1 MLSTTAWATLLLTAT
16 TPVSVAPAD
25 GEQVYDRMV
34 RSTTLI
40 LGKDGLGSGVLVHR
54 ARRLVVTNDHV
65 VEGSPDRLLVAFAL
79 YDSAGDLVTDFAK
92 YREFTNKLRQ
102 AQGPPAYIRKADV
115 LARKPGKDL
124 ALLQLDSV
132 PDSARSLR
140 LSAKPAATGSRV
152 FTVGNSGAGGSNML
166 WRYTTGNVRG
176 RSNQTVRL
184 HGGDRPKH
192 IDSLVMETDAPINP
206 GDSGGPV
213 VNDKC
218 HLVAVNCFGNAGGA
232 RLVSG
237 HIDVDEV
244 RKFLRTE
251 VPDIDWP

>member
-1 MLSTTAWATLLLTAT
+1 MLSTTWATVLLTAT
-16 TPVSVAPAD
+16 TPVSVAPAA
-25 GEQVYDRMV
+25 GEQVYDRLV

-65 VEGSPDRLLVAFAL
+65 VDGSTDKLLVAFAL
-79 YDSAGDLVTDFAK
+79 YDSAGELVTDFAR
-92 YREFTNKLRQ
+92 YREFTAKLRQ
-102 AQGPPAYIRKADV
+102 AEGPPAYIRKAEV

-140 LSAKPAATGSRV
+140 LSVRPAATGSRV
-152 FTVGNSGAGGSNML
+152 FTVGNSGAGGGSNLL
-166 WRYTTGNVRG
+166 WRYTVGNVRG
-176 RSNQTVRL
+176 RSNQAVTL
-184 HGGDRPKH
+184 HGGGRPKR
-192 IDSLVMETDAPINP
+192 IDSLVMETDAPTNP

-218 HLVAVNCFGNAGGA
+218 HLVAVNCFGNTGT

>member
-1 MLSTTAWATLLLTAT
+1 MLLSTAWATVLLTAT
-16 TPVSVAPAD
+16 VPVSAAAD
-25 GEQVYDRMV
+25 GEQVYDRLV

-40 LGKDGLGSGVLVHR
+40 LGRDGLGSGVLVHR
-54 ARRLVVTNDHV
+54 AKRLVVTNDHV
-65 VEGSPDRLLVAFAL
+65 IEDSPDKLLVAFAL
-79 YDSAGDLVTDFAK
+79 FDSAGDLVADFEQYAK
-92 YREFTNKLRQ
+92 FTRKLSQ
-102 AQGPPAYIRKADV
+102 AQGPPAHVRKAEV
-115 LARKPGKDL
+115 LARRPGKDL

-140 LSAKPAATGSRV
+140 LSAKHAPTGSKV
-152 FTVGNSGAGGSNML
+152 FTVGNSGAAGSNQL
-166 WRYTTGNVRG
+166 WRYTTGSVRG
-176 RSNQTVRL
+176 RSNQVVKL
-184 HGGDRPKH
+184 AGGSRPKAVN
-192 IDSLVMETDAPINP
+192 SLVMETDAPINP

-218 HLVAVNCFGNAGGA
+218 HLVGVNCFGNTGT